1 TASGL
6 TTFLYWPDEEPRGE
20 SERCNGCGQCRTE
33 APAERMC
40 PLFRATHAEEAT
52 PRAKANL
59 LRVLLQEPVDPRKV
73 AADEVR
79 AVADL
84 CVNCKMCAHECPA
97 HVNIPRLMLEAKA
110 ANVERHG
117 LDRGDW
123 VLSRTESFARIGS
136 IIAPFANAVLANPG
150 VRWVLQKL

>member
-1 TASGL
+1 
-6 TTFLYWPDEEPRGE
+6 
-20 SERCNGCGQCRTE
+20 
-33 APAERMC
+33 
-40 PLFRATHAEEAT
+40 THAEEAT
-52 PRAKANL
+52 PRAKANM

-123 VLSRTESFARIGS
+123 VLARTESFARFGS
-136 IIAPFANAVLANPG
+136 VTAPLLNWLLRNRG
-150 VRWVLQKL
+150 VRWVMEKLFGVSRKRRLPSFSFWNFLRRAGPRGWTRPPRGGGPR